1 MADELRFLCD
11 EMLAGLG
18 RWLRIAGYDTAIAS
32 GGRRDRD
39 LVKQAHA
46 EQRILLT
53 RDRRVVE
60 IRPAN
65 DRTVV
70 LENDGIDACAKELGQ
85 RLIRSAAAHCAM
97 LGWNGPITDSLCRCR
112 RVFAR
117 SAPRCRSARVAAACT
132 GRAATSAA
140 YEGVSR
146 PSRPQRPVKELSR
159 IKSSIVPTRRFDPTC
174 CLVQSIAPVRSNM
187 VSSHRA
193 VITSFRRM

>member
-1 MADELRFLCD
+1 
-11 EMLAGLG
+11 MLAGLG

-174 CLVQSIAPVRSNM
+174 CLVQLIAPVRSNM